1 MAAGYELDP
10 RKMPFLEHLVE
21 LRTVLVHSF
30 IAIGVATAGA
40 WFFSGRLLDLLI
52 VQVGLDDVQF
62 LGPMEPFNARFKVA
76 LIVGLCVGLPVVTLR
91 IWAFLV
97 PAFRMQERRV
107 IVPSTI
113 ATAVLF
119 LLGVAFSVLVLTPL
133 MLGFLLGFST
143 ERAEAHIALGP
154 LLSFVF
160 RMAIACAILFQMP
173 LVLGLT
179 TLMGV
184 TSPRFLWG
192 KWRHAVVGIFILSA
206 VVTPG
211 DGPSQVILSV
221 PLVILYFLSVL
232 ISWFIWRARRG
243 SDAAPEETPED
254 GSTGSDGDDG
264 DDGDGGGD
272 DPPRGGVGLGA
283 DQASPGAE
291 QIQETV
297 KRGGFDPRTPPVGT
311 APRKPSTSIEDPVG
325 SGAEESPEG
334 GEDDGSES
342 GGPVSRD

>member
-1 MAAGYELDP
+1 
-10 RKMPFLEHLVE
+10 
-21 LRTVLVHSF
+21 
-30 IAIGVATAGA
+30 
-40 WFFSGRLLDLLI
+40 
-52 VQVGLDDVQF
+52 
-62 LGPMEPFNARFKVA
+62 
-76 LIVGLCVGLPVVTLR
+76 VVTLR

-119 LLGVAFSVLVLTPL
+119 FLGVAFSVLVLTPL

-184 TSPRFLWG
+184 TSPRFLWS
-192 KWRHAVVGIFILSA
+192 KWRHAVVGIFILAA

-232 ISWFIWRARRG
+232 ISWFIWRAKRPSG
-243 SDAAPEETPED
+243 EPTEETPES
-254 GSTGSDGDDG
+254 GPPGGDEGAG
-264 DDGDGGGD
+264 DARGGDGPD
-272 DPPRGGVGLGA
+272 GGVPPVVGPATPEGPNQDA
-283 DQASPGAE
+283 
-291 QIQETV
+291 V

-311 APRKPSTSIEDPVG
+311 APRKPSTSIEDPV
-325 SGAEESPEG
+325 EPPTRESTPEPEG
-334 GEDDGSES
+334 PVGSSEGDEDGES
-342 GGPVSRD
+342 GGGGSLPRH